1 MTRRDLLRAALPVA
15 VALRSRAAEPAFERV
30 DAHLHIR
37 RVAPA
42 LLAAIEQAQWRCVSI
57 SVSSAITD
65 DPVNI
70 EDVLRN
76 DAEAVRASKGR
87 VAWAS
92 TFDARHFDSPGF
104 AGRAIASLQE
114 SFKQG
119 AIAVKIWKNV
129 GMGIQSKSGEWVLPD
144 NPVFSPIF
152 EAIQKSGKPLIA
164 HLGEPDGAWLPLDAN
179 NSERG
184 YYSGHPE
191 WHMLNKPG
199 APPKEAILAARDRV
213 LARHPKLQVIGCHLG
228 SDEEHWDRLA
238 KRLDAF
244 PNFTVDMAAR
254 VRYFARGD
262 HEQARQFLMKYQ
274 DRILYATDFSSG
286 TGSEEEMAQSL
297 QRTWE
302 QDWRF
307 FATTETI
314 ESRGRTYPGLGL
326 PQPVLRKLFRDNAV
340 RLLPGIINA

>member
-1 MTRRDLLRAALPVA
+1 MTRRDLLRALPVA
-15 VALRSRAAEPAFERV
+15 VALRSRAAEPSFERI

-57 SVSSAITD
+57 SVSSAIAD
-65 DPVNI
+65 DSINI
-70 EDVLRN
+70 EDILRN
-76 DAEAVRASKGR
+76 DAEAARASKGR

-104 AGRAIASLQE
+104 ASRAIASLQG

-129 GMGIQSKSGEWVLPD
+129 GMGIKSKSGEWVLPD
-144 NPVFSPIF
+144 NPAFSPIF
-152 EAIQKSGKPLIA
+152 EAIQRSGKPLIA
-164 HLGEPDGAWLPLDAN
+164 HLAEPDGAWLPLDAN
-179 NSERG
+179 NSELG

-191 WHMLNKPG
+191 WHMLDKAG
-199 APPKEAILAARDRV
+199 APSKDAILAARDRI
-213 LARHPKLQVIGCHLG
+213 LARHPKLQVVGCHLG

-238 KRLDAF
+238 KRLDSY
-244 PNFTVDMAAR
+244 PNFAVDTAAR
-254 VRYFARGD
+254 VRYFAQGD
-262 HEQARQFLMKYQ
+262 HEQAKQFLMKYQ
-274 DRILYATDFSSG
+274 DRVLYATDFSMG
-286 TGSEEEMAQSL
+286 AGSDEEMARSL

-307 FATTETI
+307 FATTDTI
-314 ESRGRTYPGLGL
+314 EGRGRTYQGLGL
-326 PQPVLRKLFRDNAV
+326 PQLVVRKLFRDNAL
-340 RLLPGIINA
+340 RWLPGIIHA